1 MSKEKKVVEIDN
13 KKKEAEKTTK
23 AKSSMKEIFSISEQL
38 ESELK
43 EINRKKKLVD
53 NRNFFIVKKEELKT
67 CVEELKG
74 EVEGNQFNTTSF
86 SLKLSRSDRY
96 RDDKNAFSISN
107 VDILLKFTN
116 MLMSEINSSIK
127 KIEGELL
134 K

>member
-74 EVEGNQFNTTSF
+74 EVEGNQFNTASF